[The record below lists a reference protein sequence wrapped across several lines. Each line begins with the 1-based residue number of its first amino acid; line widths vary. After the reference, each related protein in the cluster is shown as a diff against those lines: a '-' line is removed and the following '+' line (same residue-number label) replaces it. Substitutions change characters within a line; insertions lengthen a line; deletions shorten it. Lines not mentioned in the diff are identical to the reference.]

1 MAGFFKDWQIELIEA
16 HRGLFC
22 PPAGNPGA
30 ALGYPRC
37 EGGWRDLIQRLCVR
51 LEAALGDDE
60 RIHLYR
66 IREAVGRLRV
76 SWRGQV
82 MPATICRIHEA
93 IALAEA
99 RSACTCELCG
109 ELGRLYLVDGVC
121 MTRCVAHARG
131 MPVAEEREDKKMHII
146 RMLRRDGSGYE
157 SRRYDREN
165 DRFVDPAQDEEE

>member
-1 MAGFFKDWQIELIEA
+1 MAGIVKDWRIELIEA

-30 ALGYPRC
+30 ALGSPQC
-37 EGGWRDLIQRLCVR
+37 EAGWRDLLQRLCVR

-60 RIHLYR
+60 RIYLNR

-82 MPATICRIHEA
+82 MPATISRIHEA

-109 ELGRLYLVDGVC
+109 ELGRLHLVDGVC

-131 MPVAEEREDKKMHII
+131 TPLADESKGNRMHIV
-146 RMLRRDGSGYE
+146 RMLRSDGSGYE
-157 SRRYDREN
+157 PRRYDREN
-165 DRFVDPAQDEEE
+165 DSFVDPAPVEEE